1 MIESGAEARIIEAI
15 QRAERKTRAEIVVV
29 IARRC
34 GAYRLFP
41 LAWATL
47 VALAL
52 PFALI
57 LATNLSAHRI
67 ALIQLA
73 VFAALYGVLSIPAV
87 TRLVTPASVQKRRAH
102 GFALEQFWLRGVTR
116 TSERVGVLVFCAL
129 GERVARVV
137 ADDGIGAHVTQ
148 EQWRE
153 AVTLIVEGAK
163 VGQAGAGCAAAVEH
177 CGDLLARDF
186 PALPGDRDELANKV
200 YLI

>member
-1 MIESGAEARIIEAI
+1 MIEAGAEARIIEAI
-15 QRAERKTRAEIVVV
+15 QGAERRTRAEIVVV

-47 VALAL
+47 VALAV

-57 LATNLSAHRI
+57 LSTTLSAHRI

-73 VFAALYGVLSIPAV
+73 VFAASYGLLLVPAV
-87 TRLVTPASVQKRRAH
+87 THLVTPASVQKRRAH

-129 GERVARVV
+129 GERVARIV
-137 ADDGIGAHVTQ
+137 ADDGIGAHVSQ

-153 AVTLIVEGAK
+153 AVALIVEGAK
-163 VGQAGAGCAAAVEH
+163 AGRPGAGCAAAVDF
-177 CGDLLARDF
+177 CGELLARDF
-186 PALPGDRDELANKV
+186 PALPGDRDELADKV